1 MYFERNDAMQKNIYH
16 HYTELIKNICGL
28 DATVERPRERHF
40 GDLSSNVAMVI
51 AKKLRKNPMDAANEL
66 LSALSSCQDFER
78 LEVVRPGFIN
88 WRVPKHLTRR
98 HLQEMCRGGYGHAD
112 IGRGAMVNIEYVSA
126 NPTGPLHAGHAR
138 GAVFGDV
145 LANLLEYVGFCV
157 CREYYVNDA
166 GGQIDV
172 LAQSLYH
179 RYLEVLG
186 HTKDE
191 IPEGM
196 YPGEYLLDIA
206 RDIVARYGDMYVDL
220 SADVLA
226 LFKEIAVSA
235 IMTQIK
241 DDLER
246 LGIKHDVFYS
256 ERDIIES
263 IPDSIELLERT
274 GYIYRGVLSSPKG
287 VDDSEWTSREQ
298 LLFKSDGDDS
308 DRALQKSSGE
318 WTYFASDIAYHH
330 NKLQRGFKFLI
341 NVLGA
346 DHGGYVKRLQNAVG
360 ALSASLYDS
369 EESQVALEV
378 CLCQLVRFVEDGK
391 EVRMSKRAGRF
402 ITIADVL
409 DAVGSDIVRF
419 VMLSR
424 KEDSPM
430 DFDFQ
435 KVLEHSKD
443 NPVYYVQYAYARSH
457 SVLKQFK
464 AAYGDFDIE
473 CIDWSQL
480 CEDEFFNLAQSL
492 MQWPQTVL
500 TAARKRE
507 PHRIVFFLI
516 ELAGAFHG
524 LWNLGKDNI
533 ELRFI
538 NESNESS
545 KARVGLVY
553 AMQKVL
559 ANGLE
564 ILGVSVRD
572 VL

>member
-1 MYFERNDAMQKNIYH
+1 MYFGRKDVMQNIYH
-16 HYTELIKNICGL
+16 HYAETIKVICGL
-28 DATVERPRERHF
+28 NAVVERPRERRF
-40 GDLSSNVAMVI
+40 GDLSSNVAMVM
-51 AKKLRKNPMDAANEL
+51 AKTLRKNPLDVANEL
-66 LSALSSCQDFER
+66 ADSFRACSDFECVD
-78 LEVVRPGFIN
+78 VVRPGFIN
-88 WRVPKHLTRR
+88 WRIPKHLIKK
-98 HLQEMCRGGYGHAD
+98 HLHDMCVGGYGREN
-112 IGRGAMVNIEYVSA
+112 IGRGASVNIEYVSA

-138 GAVFGDV
+138 GAVLGDV
-145 LANLLEYVGFCV
+145 LANLLEYVGFDV

-172 LAQSLYH
+172 LARSLYH

-186 HTKDE
+186 HTHDK

-196 YPGEYLLDIA
+196 YPGEYLIDIA
-206 RDIVARYGDMYVDL
+206 RDIVSRYGEMYVDL
-220 SADVLA
+220 SADVIG

-241 DDLER
+241 SDLER
-246 LGIKHDVFYS
+246 LGIKYDVFSS
-256 ERDIIES
+256 ELDIIDNISES
-263 IPDSIELLERT
+263 VELLER
-274 GYIYRGVLSSPKG
+274 GGHIYRGVLEPPKG
-287 VDDSEWTSREQ
+287 VDDSEWIAREQ

-308 DRALQKSSGE
+308 DRALQKSTGE

-330 NKLQRGFKFLI
+330 NKLQRGFRFLI

-346 DHGGYVKRLQNAVG
+346 DHGGYVKRLQNAVD
-360 ALSASLYDS
+360 ALSASMHSS
-369 EESQVALEV
+369 EDRVSLEV
-378 CLCQLVRFVEDGK
+378 CLCQLVRFVENGH
-391 EVRMSKRAGRF
+391 EVRMSKRAGHF

-435 KVLEHSKD
+435 KVLENSKD

-457 SVLKQFK
+457 SVLRQFESM
-464 AAYGDFDIE
+464 YGEFAVE
-473 CIDWSQL
+473 AVDWSL
-480 CEDEFFNLAQSL
+480 LNEDEFLDLAKSL

-500 TAARKRE
+500 TAATKRE
-507 PHRIVFFLI
+507 AHRIVFFLM
-516 ELAGAFHG
+516 ELAGEFHG
-524 LWNLGKDNI
+524 LWNAGKDNVC
-533 ELRFI
+533 LRFV
-538 NESNESS
+538 NECCEVSR
-545 KARVGLVY
+545 ARIGLVY

-559 ANGLE
+559 ENGLE
-564 ILGVSVRD
+564 ILGVSIRD